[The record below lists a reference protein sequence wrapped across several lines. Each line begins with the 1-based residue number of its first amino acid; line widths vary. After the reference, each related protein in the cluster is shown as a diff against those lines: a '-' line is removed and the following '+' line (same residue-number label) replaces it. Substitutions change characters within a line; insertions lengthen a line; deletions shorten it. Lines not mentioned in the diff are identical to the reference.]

1 MRLREAKEWIAGGIH
16 KCCGAITVYLVWAR
30 TSIEPGAH
38 ACRLGHHRPLLQSLF
53 CSVLENLAAKTWWRI
68 QKERRA
74 RSSGGKILLEATRWF
89 GLRPTIIYIHKYIP
103 YLFKYRTPLK
113 ICVLVTPPLQH
124 QGVGPCGTSA
134 AFNDFP
140 SERI

>member
-89 GLRPTIIYIHKYIP
+89 GLRPTTVYICIYIYM
-103 YLFKYRTPLK
+103 
-113 ICVLVTPPLQH
+113 QH
-124 QGVGPCGTSA
+124 QNDLGVVLKKWIESRWAPHTIGIHNLIHYGNIYC
-134 AFNDFP
+134 
-140 SERI
+140 